1 MNMNRHCRIIKCI
14 LSGVVCAL
22 LLPVSMQA
30 QKNTAFIPGQVW
42 NDTDGNP
49 INAHGGGLLY
59 HNGTYYWYGEYKKG
73 KTILP
78 DWATWECYRTDV
90 TGVGC
95 YSSKDL
101 LNWKFEGIVLPA
113 VKEDPNHDLHPSKVL
128 ERPKVIYNKKNDQY
142 VMWFHLEPRGAGYS
156 GALSGVAVSKNVVGP
171 YSFVNAFRPN
181 AGFWPV
187 NVQEL
192 HKQPCTLSADLRFSG
207 GELPA
212 HPDSLNL
219 LGRDQISG
227 QMARDMNLF
236 VDDDGIAYH
245 IYSSEE
251 NSTLHI
257 SQLTDDYT
265 SYSGKY
271 ARFFPGRFMEA
282 PALFKQKGKY
292 YLIMSGCT
300 GWAPNAGRSAVA
312 SSIWGPWKELENPFR
327 GENSEVS
334 FYSQSTYVLP
344 VPGHA
349 DRFIYMG
356 DRWTP
361 ENAIDGRYIWLPIR
375 FEGEQPVIEWQSEWS
390 Y

>member
-1 MNMNRHCRIIKCI
+1 
-14 LSGVVCAL
+14 
-22 LLPVSMQA
+22 
-30 QKNTAFIPGQVW
+30 
-42 NDTDGNP
+42 
-49 INAHGGGLLY
+49 
-59 HNGTYYWYGEYKKG
+59 
-73 KTILP
+73 
-78 DWATWECYRTDV
+78 
-90 TGVGC
+90 
-95 YSSKDL
+95 
-101 LNWKFEGIVLPA
+101 
-113 VKEDPNHDLHPSKVL
+113 
-128 ERPKVIYNKKNDQY
+128 
-142 VMWFHLEPRGAGYS
+142 MWFHLEPRGAGYS
-156 GALSGVAVSKNVVGP
+156 GALSGVAVSKNVAGP

-187 NVQEL
+187 NV
-192 HKQPCTLSADLRFSG
+192 
-207 GELPA
+207 
-212 HPDSLNL
+212 
-219 LGRDQISG
+219 

-375 FEGEQPVIEWQSEWS
+375 FEGEQPVIEWRSEWS